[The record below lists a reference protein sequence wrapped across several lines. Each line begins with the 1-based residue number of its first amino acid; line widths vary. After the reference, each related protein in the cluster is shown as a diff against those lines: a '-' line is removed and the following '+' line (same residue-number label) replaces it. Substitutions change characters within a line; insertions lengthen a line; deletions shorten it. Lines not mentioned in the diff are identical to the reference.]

1 MSTWL
6 KAWQLVELCV
16 LAWQLVEW
24 DAHMRHFKW
33 VGFTAIFGV
42 AIVIVGPASWVV
54 CFGLD
59 CIKDM

>member
-33 VGFTAIFGV
+33 VGCYYNFWGCYCNCR
-42 AIVIVGPASWVV
+42 AS
-54 CFGLD
+54 
-59 CIKDM
+59 